1 MSVTAFVLI
10 AAAAGMHAGW
20 NLFSKQAAQAGTIAF
35 VWLMFAVGTVIY
47 APVLAVYLALA
58 HPHLRA
64 LTGVFLAGTAL
75 LHVGYGL
82 LLQRGYSAGDLSLVY
97 PLARGS
103 GLLLSSFVA
112 IPLYAEHP
120 GRAGTAG
127 ILLIAGGVIFLSLPD
142 GSPGGGPGGGRVP
155 KGPALVFGL
164 LTGLFIAGYTLWD
177 KYAVATLRV
186 PPLLEEVAAGAGV
199 TLLLAPLAVRHA
211 GRLRPLWRDFRVQ
224 VIGAAVLS
232 PLAYLLV
239 LTALTFSPV
248 SSIAPAR
255 EVSVLVG
262 VLLGRRLL
270 GEGNVGR
277 RLLAAAAIAAGVTA
291 IVAG

>member
-1 MSVTAFVLI
+1 VSVTAFVLVAV
-10 AAAAGMHAGW
+10 AAAMHASW
-20 NLFSKQAAQAGTIAF
+20 NLLSKQAAQAGTIAF
-35 VWLMFAVGTVIY
+35 VWLMFALSTVIY
-47 APVLAVYLALA
+47 APVLAVYMAIT

-64 LTGVFLAGTAL
+64 LAGVFLVGTAL

-103 GLLLSSFVA
+103 GLLLSSFAA

-120 GRAGTAG
+120 GPAGIAG
-127 ILLIAGGVIFLSLPD
+127 ILLIAGGVTALSLPEE
-142 GSPGGGPGGGRVP
+142 GGVP
-155 KGPALVFGL
+155 KRAALAFGL

-177 KYAVATLRV
+177 KYAVATLRI

-199 TLLLAPLAVRHA
+199 TLLLAPLAVRNA
-211 GRLRPLWRDFRVQ
+211 RMLAPLWRGYRMQ
-224 VIGAAVLS
+224 VLGAAILS

-239 LTALTFSPV
+239 LTALVFSPV

-255 EVSVLVG
+255 EISVLAG

-270 GEGNVGR
+270 GEGSVGR
-277 RLLAAAAIAAGVTA
+277 RLAAAAAIAAGVTA
-291 IVAG
+291 IVVG

>member
-1 MSVTAFVLI
+1 MSVTALALI
-10 AAAAGMHAGW
+10 AVAAAMHASW
-20 NLFSKQAAQAGTIAF
+20 NLFSKQAAEAGTIAF
-35 VWLMFAVGTVIY
+35 VWLMFAVSTLIY
-47 APVLAVYLALA
+47 APVLAVYLAVT

-103 GLLLSSFVA
+103 GLLLSSFAA

-120 GRAGTAG
+120 GPAGTAG
-127 ILLIAGGVIFLSLPD
+127 ILLIAGGVIALSLPD
-142 GSPGGGPGGGRVP
+142 GGGVP
-155 KGPALVFGL
+155 KSAALAFGL

-177 KYAVATLRV
+177 KYAVATLRI

-199 TLLLAPLAVRHA
+199 TLLLAPVAARSA
-211 GRLRPLWRDFRVQ
+211 GRVARLWRDYRTQ
-224 VIGAAVLS
+224 VLGAAILS

-239 LTALTFSPV
+239 LTALVFSPV

-255 EVSVLVG
+255 EISVLLG

-270 GEGNVGR
+270 GEGSTGR
-277 RLLAAAAIAAGVTA
+277 RLAAAAAIAAGVTA
-291 IVAG
+291 IVVG